1 MTAGSLTPYRS
12 VIHTAPTSEPI
23 TTAEAKLHLRVTHS
37 RDNDYIDALIK
48 SAREQVE
55 EMTARSLMAQTWYLY
70 RDRWPDGDRIRLPH
84 APVTSVTSIKYTDT
98 AETQTTVTAGDYAL
112 DANATPPEI
121 VLDYGKSWPS
131 ASLWPKSPIEV
142 IYVTGYASAAAV
154 PARLKSAMYLLISE
168 AYEFREPK
176 VTGTI
181 VATVRSVNDLVGP
194 YVVEWF

>member
-48 SAREQVE
+48 SARAVE
-55 EMTARSLMAQTWYLY
+55 EMTARSPWRRPGISTATAG
-70 RDRWPDGDRIRLPH
+70 RTVTASGPH

-98 AETQTTVTAGDYAL
+98 AETQTTVTAGDHAL
-112 DANATPPEI
+112 DANATPRI

-131 ASLWPKSPIEV
+131 ASLWPKSPIE
-142 IYVTGYASAAAV
+142 
-154 PARLKSAMYLLISE
+154 
-168 AYEFREPK
+168 
-176 VTGTI
+176 
-181 VATVRSVNDLVGP
+181 
-194 YVVEWF
+194 